1 MTDRLPE
8 LLAPCGSYEAVR
20 AAVGA
25 GADAVYLGGKRFN
38 ARANARNF
46 GDDELCAAIDYCHYR
61 GVRVYITLNISQY
74 DRELSDA
81 LSYAGTIYEMGADAV
96 IAADMGLITLLR
108 RRLPELPVH
117 ASTQA
122 VVHNLPV
129 LHRLADL
136 GVTRAVV
143 ARELTREAL
152 AAMCRESPVEIEVF
166 VHGALCVSCSGQC
179 LLSAVMGGRS
189 GNRGECAQPCRLP
202 YEPISAGRAAHGRQK
217 REYPISLRDLCLAD
231 HIPQLISMGVSSLKI
246 EGRMKSPDYVGGVT
260 RIYRTLLDERR
271 AATQAEVDALRRIF
285 SRSGFTDAYFTG
297 TGNTLRGMLG
307 VRSERDKT
315 ESKLSAVPKGKVS
328 AALKT
333 PIVLS
338 RAKPEFDASYKPPRA
353 AAAGTK
359 LKLGVFRTPE
369 QIAASDYFDAVFL
382 PPDRFERGA
391 ANGIA
396 LPPVIFD
403 SELSPVKKLIDSA
416 KSSGA
421 EYMLVENI
429 GQLGL
434 AEGFCAIGGTRLNI
448 FNTAAA
454 EFYLQFLQGVILSP
468 ELILPQVRDIG
479 CAAKGALVYGRLP
492 LMTFERR
499 LGGGTTGLCDRT
511 GAVFP
516 VLPEGTRDIL
526 YNSVPVY
533 MADRAAALKSAGV
546 ALSLFSFTTE
556 SKSEVAR
563 IVDAYRRGLPPVDTN
578 IRRIK

>member
-38 ARANARNF
+38 ARANACNF
-46 GDDELCAAIDYCHYR
+46 GVDELRAAIDYCHSR
-61 GVRVYITLNISQY
+61 GVRVYVTLNISQY

-122 VVHNLPV
+122 VVHNLPA
-129 LHRLADL
+129 LHLLADL

-143 ARELTREAL
+143 ARELPREAL
-152 AAMCRESPVEIEVF
+152 SVMCRESPVEIEVF

-202 YEPISAGRAAHGRQK
+202 YEPLSAGRTAHGK
-217 REYPISLRDLCLAD
+217 EYPISLRDLCLAD
-231 HIPQLISMGVSSLKI
+231 HIPELISIGVTSLKI
-246 EGRMKSPDYVGGVT
+246 EGRMKSPGYVGGVT

-285 SRSGFTDAYFTG
+285 SRGGFTDAYFTG
-297 TGNTLRGMLG
+297 TGNSLRNMLG
-307 VRSERDKT
+307 VRSERDKA
-315 ESKLSAVPKGKVS
+315 ESRLSAVPKGKVS
-328 AALKT
+328 AAAKT
-333 PIVLS
+333 PIVIS
-338 RAKPEFDASYKPPRA
+338 RAKPEFDATYKAPRA
-353 AAAGTK
+353 PAAGAK

-369 QIAASDYFDAVFL
+369 QIAASDYFDAVLL

-403 SELSPVKKLIDSA
+403 SELPAVKKLIDSA
-416 KSSGA
+416 KSCGA

-434 AEGFCAIGGTRLNI
+434 AEGFYAIGGTRLNI

-454 EFYLQFLQGVILSP
+454 EFYLQYLQGVILSP
-468 ELILPQVRDIG
+468 ELILPQIRDIG
-479 CAAKGALVYGRLP
+479 CEAKGALVYGRLP
-492 LMTFERR
+492 LMTFARR

-516 VLPEGTRDIL
+516 VLPEGTRDII

-533 MADRAAALKSAGV
+533 MADRAAALKSAGIT
-546 ALSLFSFTTE
+546 LSLFSFTTE
-556 SKSEVAR
+556 TKSEVAR
-563 IVDAYRRGLPPVDTN
+563 IVDAYRHGLPPVDTN